1 LASRNGGSGVA
12 QTGMIRSCP
21 ECGAHY
27 SSETDTCETRFHALL
42 ALDHSRQEP
51 WGSRHG
57 QAFAAYALQHP
68 SAFPASLDA
77 AWSALYR
84 IYCFGELAADVFASV
99 REGRAMN
106 ANSRVP
112 VRRSQPVAQP
122 RVTIIDLGDFAA
134 STYASRLDAWCRAT
148 LVAWGAGI
156 DAPAP

>member
-1 LASRNGGSGVA
+1 MAR
-12 QTGMIRSCP
+12 RSCP
-21 ECGAHY
+21 ECGAQY

-84 IYCFGELAADVFASV
+84 IYRFDETAADVFASV
-99 REGRAMN
+99 REGRAIN

-112 VRRSQPVAQP
+112 ARPREATAHP
-122 RVTIIDLGDFAA
+122 RVTIVDLGDFAA
-134 STYASRLDAWCRAT
+134 STYATELDAWCRAT
-148 LVAWGAGI
+148 LVAWGAVI